1 MALIQKLIQADI
13 DQADRTGDSASRQ
26 EAVSLLEEV
35 IAQGWDTY
43 DTYNNL
49 AVLNEQLGN
58 LDQAAG
64 YLDQMLEK
72 YGEDYNIYMRYAFL
86 EIDRQ
91 ELLPNR
97 ERDYKTFASY
107 YEKASQMYYAQL
119 EGNDTD
125 PQMQLLENA
134 YQQVLAGGW
143 LS

>member
-1 MALIQKLIQADI
+1 MALIQKLIQVDI
-13 DQADRTGDSASRQ
+13 DLADRTGDSASRRGGQ
-26 EAVSLLEEV
+26 PSEEV

-97 ERDYKTFASY
+97 ERDYGTFASY

>member
-1 MALIQKLIQADI
+1 
-13 DQADRTGDSASRQ
+13 
-26 EAVSLLEEV
+26 
-35 IAQGWDTY
+35 
-43 DTYNNL
+43 
-49 AVLNEQLGN
+49 
-58 LDQAAG
+58 
-64 YLDQMLEK
+64 
-72 YGEDYNIYMRYAFL
+72 MRYAFL

-97 ERDYKTFASY
+97 ERDYGTFASY